1 MSKLHNKIIGHNS
14 FFGINHLNYQKG
26 VNTANK
32 FGKYEKIIN
41 LLEFAKKE
49 NVNQLMISTIEEGK
63 GLISEIDS
71 NKNFSDLKYHIL
83 LPYINKYVRLT
94 NEFGIIGTLK
104 QIYETNSLI
113 SNFKFGYN
121 FINFLTTSNIENI
134 ISSLVEIE
142 TNYFDK
148 NKISSIILHDS
159 LTDIIVSLKKKDIL
173 NSYIKTVKEK
183 FKCKV
188 GFATKNLPQFLN
200 LIEDYID
207 DDLMILT
214 HINKIG
220 FEMNPS
226 KEEVEK
232 VLINC
237 KHEIICMSILA
248 SGSIPADEAF
258 SYIKNLKIPNYS
270 TVVGCS
276 TKSHLAKYISSF

>member
-26 VNTANK
+26 VNTAYK
-32 FGKYEKIIN
+32 FSKYEKIIN

-63 GLISEIDS
+63 VLINEIES

-173 NSYIKTVKEK
+173 NSYIKIVKEK

-188 GFATKNLPQFLN
+188 GFATKNLPQFLK
-200 LIEDYID
+200 LIEDYTD

-248 SGSIPADEAF
+248 SGSIPVDEAF